1 MYVKNKETKMGY
13 VIAHGTDLVLS
24 QQAANI
30 EYEMMIISDNIQM
43 LSQDAANIMSQ
54 YSTST
59 NGGTGGVQQDAYAK
73 LAEINAKEK
82 ALEAELKVLQTQHS
96 AIQQNM
102 EATEKLID
110 ENVKKSA
117 AWS

>member
-1 MYVKNKETKMGY
+1 MSY
-13 VIAHGTDLVLS
+13 VIAHGTGLDLS

-30 EYEMMIISDNIQM
+30 EYDMMLISEDLKV
-43 LSQDAANIMSQ
+43 LSKDAAVLMSE
-54 YSTST
+54 YSRTST
-59 NGGTGGVQQDAYAK
+59 NGGTEGVQPDAYAK
-73 LAEINAKEK
+73 LAEIEVKEK
-82 ALEAELKVLQTQHS
+82 AWQAELKVLETQHS

-117 AWS
+117 PWS

>member
-1 MYVKNKETKMGY
+1 MGY

-30 EYEMMIISDNIQM
+30 EYEMMIISEDLQM
-43 LSQDAANIMSQ
+43 LSQDAAVLMSE
-54 YSTST
+54 YSRTST
-59 NGGTGGVQQDAYAK
+59 NGGTEGVQPDAYAK
-73 LAEINAKEK
+73 LAEIEAKEK
-82 ALEAELKVLQTQHS
+82 AVQAELKVLETQHS